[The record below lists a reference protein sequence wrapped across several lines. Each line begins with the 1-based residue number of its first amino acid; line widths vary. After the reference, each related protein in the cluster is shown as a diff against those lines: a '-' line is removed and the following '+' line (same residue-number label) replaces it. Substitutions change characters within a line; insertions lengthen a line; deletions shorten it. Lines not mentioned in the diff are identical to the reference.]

1 MHTQKSK
8 DYPIQEDYHVSSKKR
23 QQLLLVHTY
32 YLDGVHLNS
41 L

>member
-8 DYPIQEDYHVSSKKR
+8 DYPIQEDYYVSSKKNAAAS
-23 QQLLLVHTY
+23 LGAY
-32 YLDGVHLNS
+32 YLDGMHLNS